1 MWLELLSAGRKD
13 YEHSRV
19 IAFVSEGGV
28 LGKSQSIA
36 AHRRKVMED
45 MHGLY
50 MCSCITGIFTPLLLH
65 RLLHKQETTHF
76 PETGFVDNGIEASDV
91 LVCQCHMCSRGRSR
105 EVWCQLWGR
114 WFPVSGWLPG
124 FSWRARIVALFAS
137 ELSSNTRT
145 RHPRERREHRVV
157 LPVLQHA
164 WWFQTQANSKHT
176 QLVRG
181 SRPAQTGFSSLRW
194 EQMTGPPC
202 AYSIHWDSLL
212 LPLSHLT
219 MQECALMPPCVRKA
233 SYMTIGTW

>member
-50 MCSCITGIFTPLLLH
+50 MCSCIPGISTPLLLH

-181 SRPAQTGFSSLRW
+181 SRPAKLVS
-194 EQMTGPPC
+194 
-202 AYSIHWDSLL
+202 
-212 LPLSHLT
+212 PLSGESRWQGHFVLT
-219 MQECALMPPCVRKA
+219 A
-233 SYMTIGTW
+233 STETLCCFHCLTLQCRSVHWCHPVFKKLVTWP